1 MTSAADRA
9 APKRFAVQASITRRG
24 KIFQRVGEEEEGDV
38 ARFRSDGLNARWINF
53 KVFVLRL
60 MDRRMTY

>member
-1 MTSAADRA
+1 M
-9 APKRFAVQASITRRG
+9 
-24 KIFQRVGEEEEGDV
+24 VGEEEEGDV